1 MKIEPTFL
9 TTEQV
14 LFIHDQMVKRF
25 GGSFGVRDPGLVKSA
40 VARPQASFDGQYLYS
55 SIFDKAAALL
65 QSLLK
70 NHPFV
75 DGNKRTALT
84 SAGIFLK
91 KNGYKLVNQHKEEL
105 EFAVKVDNGNLTV
118 EQISQW
124 LKTHSVKISSKQ
136 HLISLC
142 SP

>member
-1 MKIEPTFL
+1 MKKIIFL

-25 GGSFGVRDPGLVKSA
+25 GGSFGVRDLGLVESA
-40 VARPQASFDGQYLYS
+40 VARPQSSFDSQYLYI

-84 SAGIFLK
+84 SAGLFLK
-91 KNGYKLVNQHKEEL
+91 KDGYKLMNQHKEEV
-105 EFAVKVDNGNLTV
+105 EFAVRVDNGNLTV
-118 EQISQW
+118 EQISKW
-124 LKTHSVKISSKQ
+124 LKDHAIKI
-136 HLISLC
+136 
-142 SP
+142 

>member
-1 MKIEPTFL
+1 MKYL
-9 TTEQV
+9 TLQRV
-14 LFIHDQMVKRF
+14 LAIHDQAVKRF
-25 GGSFGVRDPGLVKSA
+25 GGSHGVRDLGLVESA
-40 VARPQASFDGQYLYS
+40 IGRPQPAFGGADLYE

-91 KNGYKLVNQHKEEL
+91 MNGYKLKNYHEEEV
-105 EFAVKVDNGNLTV
+105 EFAVNVDNKHLSL
-118 EQISQW
+118 EDISKW
-124 LKTHSVKISSKQ
+124 LKKHTEKT
-136 HLISLC
+136 
-142 SP
+142 

>member
-1 MKIEPTFL
+1 MTTKKISFL
-9 TTEQV
+9 TTSQV

-25 GGSFGVRDPGLVKSA
+25 GGSHGIRDMGLVESA
-40 VARPQASFDGQYLYS
+40 VARPQATFGGKYLYF

-84 SAGIFLK
+84 SSGLFLW
-91 KNGYKLVNQHKEEL
+91 KNDYKLINNHKEEV

-118 EQISQW
+118 EQISKW
-124 LKTHSVKISSKQ
+124 LEKHAIRLKNFKN
-136 HLISLC
+136 
-142 SP
+142 

>member
-1 MKIEPTFL
+1 MKKIIFL
-9 TTEQV
+9 TNEQV

-25 GGSFGVRDPGLVKSA
+25 GGSLGVRDLGLVESA
-40 VARPQASFDGQYLYS
+40 VARPQATFGGEYLYK
-55 SIFDKAAALL
+55 SIFDKTAALL

-84 SAGIFLK
+84 SAGLFLK
-91 KNGYKLVNQHKEEL
+91 KNGYRLINQHKEEV

-118 EQISQW
+118 EQISKW
-124 LKTHSVKISSKQ
+124 LKEHSKKSRR
-136 HLISLC
+136 
-142 SP
+142 